1 MSPVVWVG
9 VAGLGAAGALL
20 RFFVDGLVAGRT
32 GRDFPF
38 GTLFVNVSGATV
50 LGLLVGLGVGGDQFL
65 LEGTATLGSYTTFS
79 TWMFE
84 TQRLVEEGQF
94 GGAVANI
101 VISLA
106 VGLGAAA
113 LGRLIGGHL

>member
-1 MSPVVWVG
+1 VNFS
-9 VAGLGAAGALL
+9 GALA
-20 RFFVDGLVAGRT
+20 F
-32 GRDFPF
+32 
-38 GTLFVNVSGATV
+38 
-50 LGLLVGLGVGGDQFL
+50 GLLVGLGIGGDKLL
-65 LEGTATLGSYTTFS
+65 LEGTATIGSYTTFS

-94 GGAVANI
+94 GGAVGNV

-106 VGLGAAA
+106 VGVGAAA